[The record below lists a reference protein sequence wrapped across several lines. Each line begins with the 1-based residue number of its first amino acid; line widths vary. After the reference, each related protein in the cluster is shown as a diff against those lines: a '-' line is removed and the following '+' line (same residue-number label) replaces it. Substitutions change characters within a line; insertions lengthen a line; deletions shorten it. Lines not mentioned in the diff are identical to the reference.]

1 MITTAIA
8 LLTIIQGPQRDSS
21 NPDKTTAA
29 QIMSK
34 VFSRYADAQT
44 AVGTVKM
51 TQTAL
56 DVTLNIDTELQFDR
70 PGKIYLHQTR
80 NGTHARQWLL
90 TSNGKV
96 FSYDRPD
103 EKLGRDRYQEWVNQN
118 GVEQKIGDLYM
129 ASEHSLGELNAILD
143 VAISQ
148 PGRLKLLMRQW
159 ATLTY
164 KGRVTLNGDL
174 VQKITG
180 EYRENPNGPAN
191 GQFEIYVSEA
201 GDFLRYVVYQRFVFP
216 NQTKEPI
223 DVKTVWDSS
232 IKLGVKTD
240 ENLYR
245 VVQ

>member
-80 NGTHARQWLL
+80 NGTHARQW
-90 TSNGKV
+90 G
-96 FSYDRPD
+96 
-103 EKLGRDRYQEWVNQN
+103 
-118 GVEQKIGDLYM
+118 
-129 ASEHSLGELNAILD
+129 
-143 VAISQ
+143 
-148 PGRLKLLMRQW
+148 
-159 ATLTY
+159 
-164 KGRVTLNGDL
+164 
-174 VQKITG
+174 
-180 EYRENPNGPAN
+180 
-191 GQFEIYVSEA
+191 
-201 GDFLRYVVYQRFVFP
+201 
-216 NQTKEPI
+216 
-223 DVKTVWDSS
+223 
-232 IKLGVKTD
+232 
-240 ENLYR
+240 
-245 VVQ
+245 